1 MEIQRRLEE
10 LDSLYAEGRLPE
22 AEKKLE
28 MWLAEA
34 GEKGDR
40 GAELTILNEMEG
52 LYRTTGR
59 AGRAVEVSGQAL
71 KLIETMGL
79 AGTIHHGTT
88 LLNGATASRMA
99 GDGAGALT
107 MYREAASIFRN
118 LGQDTSY
125 QMASLYN
132 NISQLYQ
139 EQGKNEEAIQSLR
152 KALDIISPMEGSEPE
167 VATTRINMALCLM
180 ALGNLE
186 EAAQE
191 IGMSLAYYGSPEGAR
206 DGHYGSALCAAGEL
220 AWRRGDSKRAAALLE
235 KALEVTRERFGEN
248 DACQVIRKNLEVVRG
263 NPAVQ

>member
-10 LDSLYAEGRLPE
+10 LDCLYGEGRLPE

-28 MWLAEA
+28 EWLSESR
-34 GEKGDR
+34 EKGEQ

-59 AGRAVEVSGQAL
+59 AGLAVEVSGQAL
-71 KLIETMGL
+71 KLIEAMGL

-99 GDGAGALT
+99 GDGAGALS
-107 MYREAASIFRN
+107 MYQEAARIFRN
-118 LGQDTSY
+118 LGQEKSY

-139 EQGKNEEAIQSLR
+139 EQGKNEEAIESLK
-152 KALDIISPMEGSEPE
+152 KALDIILPMEDSDAE
-167 VATTRINMALCLM
+167 VATTRVNMALCLM

-191 IGMSLAYYGSPEGAR
+191 IGMSLAYYGSSAGER

-220 AWRRGDSKRAAALLE
+220 AWRRGDSERAAALLE

-248 DACQVIRKNLEVVRG
+248 DACRIIQKNLQVVRE
-263 NPAVQ
+263 NMAVQ